1 MYRSFFCR
9 LCRKKGVKVV
19 HSEPSKQ
26 QQIFSTFNLHKYF
39 GVFPSPKLSQLPFP
53 FRSSAAVRRNG
64 TKSCRRR
71 VGGFINY
78 VMRHLEPNVSLQN
91 ATRTLESFFFLQ
103 NEKFIVGKKT
113 TSQTRKRL
121 REILFLGRTAFHV
134 YFGVTQWLLYTF
146 LPHFSPTHVFPNS
159 ESPEKEKFLDPKAKR
174 SRRS

>member
-91 ATRTLESFFFLQ
+91 ATRTLETFFRMKNSLWGRKQHLRLVNDF
-103 NEKFIVGKKT
+103 EKYY
-113 TSQTRKRL
+113 
-121 REILFLGRTAFHV
+121 FLGEQLSMFILESRNGFCT
-134 YFGVTQWLLYTF
+134 L
-146 LPHFSPTHVFPNS
+146 FSHISPRPMSFPILS
-159 ESPEKEKFLDPKAKR
+159 RPRRKISRCEGEAESQKLMA
-174 SRRS
+174 